1 MLGQRKKRMQKLSRL
16 LLAPEKS
23 GHGQRILVSWERGSF
38 QIEAIEFGNGG
49 NWKAFIF

>member
-1 MLGQRKKRMQKLSRL
+1 MLGQKKKRIQRQTRL
-16 LLAPEKS
+16 LLAPERS
-23 GHGQRILVSWERGSF
+23 GNGQRILVSWERGSF